1 MEILKN
7 DADEVAKKVK
17 ELYMAL
23 VRRDTYEKDAFDF
36 SKYMWCLGYKN
47 FAALGLSSPIKSRGG
62 KIPTLFSIPVY
73 VDLVDTNKIE
83 LWENITDSL

>member
-7 DADEVAKKVK
+7 DADVVAKKVK

-36 SKYMWCLGYKN
+36 SKYSWRIGYKN
-47 FAALGLSSPIKSRGG
+47 CIALGLNDPIRAQYGNP
-62 KIPTLFSIPVY
+62 PTLFSMPVE
-73 VDLVDTNKIE
+73 VDLIDAHRLE
-83 LWENITDSL
+83 LWENITDIL